1 MIGFGNSV
9 IGLGIAIKL
18 HDMFSATSRTVGRS
32 MDELSTKADTLTNSQ
47 KYRQIGTLLTSFGR
61 SSMGFLYDGIKL
73 AASYEKEMAKVS
85 VELENFT
92 QQDRRRL
99 DNVTTKLSEGY
110 GLSRILLGKAVVNIA
125 RQGVEKSSDIE
136 RILKASTMLAVSTDL
151 PVMKVADHLGD
162 MMMMFGRSAGAAM
175 DFADKVAYTA
185 NKSNVEVHDIFKSVS
200 YLGPAFRTAGAT
212 AEEAL
217 AIIGSLANAGIKG
230 SRAGT
235 SISQFIVQL
244 ANAMGEFRTNK
255 QAHVLK
261 KWGLEMEDVID
272 PVTGKTK
279 NLVEVMQLL
288 GKKALTGTL
297 SGAAYVNAMFNS
309 RGGRAIASALA
320 NPIGRDIKQLYEGIN
335 KDANGFA
342 SKISNVVAN
351 SPELRMARMAEAWKN
366 FKMEVGEALMPLI
379 PMVTSLVT
387 KFVHLAKAIS
397 SSGLGKI
404 LVLALGAISAISL
417 VLGPVFLMISAMSQ
431 TSFIWVNILKVAFSL
446 TGGLLS
452 LSAKLVSLVSGGRIL
467 AGVNAFSGFA
477 WYKDMMNGGKFTSFK
492 TLFGS
497 LTDWMSTAI
506 DRVGMKVTWLTDL
519 FPVLGNVAK
528 TVGSA
533 MASTWEVMTGPI
545 GWILLALTA
554 LTGVTNTWHMLVEAI
569 VAPFLAIYAL
579 AKSITDLFMGT
590 LTNPFDTYDQGMRD
604 FRGFAWGDRN
614 SFENNLPDYSKQL
627 FGVRDKETKDS
638 SNNEDSYS
646 NNYNYAGPGYSTPAG
661 TNLNIYIDGR
671 RKMNKEI
678 ERAMDENIK
687 ADE

>member
-73 AASYEKEMAKVS
+73 AASYEKEMSKVS

-99 DNVTTKLSEGY
+99 DSVTTKLSEGY

-162 MMMMFGRSAGAAM
+162 MMMMFGRSARAAM

-366 FKMEVGEALMPLI
+366 FKMDVGEALIPLM

-387 KFVHLAKAIS
+387 KFVHLAKAIA

-417 VLGPVFLMISAMSQ
+417 VLGPVFLMISAMGQ
-431 TSFIWVNILKVAFSL
+431 ASFIWVNILKVAFSL

-506 DRVGMKVTWLTDL
+506 GRVGMKVTWLTDL
-519 FPVLGNVAK
+519 FPVLGNAAK
-528 TVGSA
+528 TIGSA

-638 SNNEDSYS
+638 SNNKDSYS

-671 RKMNKEI
+671 RKINKEI